1 MSWLDQLNETIEST
15 SSALKTS
22 RVSSS
27 KPNTS
32 FTSFRTPLTV
42 TEVQNTPSSTR
53 QAWNENT
60 NTISNSTTAATTKH
74 NVSQKLLL
82 QDVSAVK
89 SAVVQVAA
97 EVGRHAQST
106 IETNGSLQRLG
117 DDQQA
122 QQEVISSMRQRVIDI
137 ESQRTQQIA
146 AIAELRRSCDA
157 LRQQYAHLQ
166 ASINERAT
174 RGEVSASIQ
183 ATILPVR
190 SQVESALQHYSEGLA
205 TATATAAA
213 AVHAANDAKRRVIS
227 QRVTNTSMS
236 FHPSSSGD
244 PEFSMKGDETNTSAT
259 SNNGIGSRNSNG
271 SGGQHATLMN
281 SIDIIEARVERRM
294 LRSIEDKI
302 ELEMSRASDRGSNVF
317 NFSKEANVSATANLL
332 RMIRSLKVERD
343 SWKERFRK
351 EAQGRSTICTLD
363 NQLQIERK
371 KREQTEVYLNTQI
384 KKQTNLLTRQLKELK
399 TSEEKAVRESKEW
412 RLRYSSEALFQVNT
426 ALECQVVNCGYR
438 RLALNH
444 KQQISSLKNKTEHL
458 LKRIASLVKEA
469 EEHVLSAVL
478 SPNEQPKCMSSG
490 FVPPLSLSSLPPVE
504 AMRKRGGGKGP

>member
-1 MSWLDQLNETIEST
+1 MHSSNDRLST
-15 SSALKTS
+15 STIPSLAESRSKSQPLLTS
-22 RVSSS
+22 QRRGSY
-27 KPNTS
+27 
-32 FTSFRTPLTV
+32 FG
-42 TEVQNTPSSTR
+42 
-53 QAWNENT
+53 A
-60 NTISNSTTAATTKH
+60 IATTTPEQRREIAK
-74 NVSQKLLL
+74 QK
-82 QDVSAVK
+82 SK
-89 SAVVQVAA
+89 SLHIHKQTASNKRHQKSLPISKLKPKIAVVQF
-97 EVGRHAQST
+97 
-106 IETNGSLQRLG
+106 I
-117 DDQQA
+117 
-122 QQEVISSMRQRVIDI
+122 
-137 ESQRTQQIA
+137 
-146 AIAELRRSCDA
+146 
-157 LRQQYAHLQ
+157 
-166 ASINERAT
+166 
-174 RGEVSASIQ
+174 
-183 ATILPVR
+183 
-190 SQVESALQHYSEGLA
+190 
-205 TATATAAA
+205 
-213 AVHAANDAKRRVIS
+213 
-227 QRVTNTSMS
+227 
-236 FHPSSSGD
+236 
-244 PEFSMKGDETNTSAT
+244 AT
-259 SNNGIGSRNSNG
+259 SNKKGPY
-271 SGGQHATLMN
+271 
-281 SIDIIEARVERRM
+281 IISANLEKE
-294 LRSIEDKI
+294 IEDELFKKDAEFVLHRRELLDGPKI
-302 ELEMSRASDRGSNVF
+302 SAATPIKVKRKKRKSKSPKGPTTILNIDAERLNIKCLSRKAI
-317 NFSKEANVSATANLL
+317 SKETDKVFLSPLISYVVQDPSYTLSPARQHKLKHKNKRPSSAGIHRSTKHSNHSLKSSFSESKESKESKQANVTATANLL

>member
-1 MSWLDQLNETIEST
+1 MHSSNDRLST
-15 SSALKTS
+15 STIPSLAESRSKSQPLLTS
-22 RVSSS
+22 QRRGSY
-27 KPNTS
+27 
-32 FTSFRTPLTV
+32 FG
-42 TEVQNTPSSTR
+42 
-53 QAWNENT
+53 A
-60 NTISNSTTAATTKH
+60 IATTTPEQRREIAK
-74 NVSQKLLL
+74 QK
-82 QDVSAVK
+82 SK
-89 SAVVQVAA
+89 SLHIHKQTIKRHQKSLPISKLKPKIAVVQF
-97 EVGRHAQST
+97 
-106 IETNGSLQRLG
+106 I
-117 DDQQA
+117 
-122 QQEVISSMRQRVIDI
+122 
-137 ESQRTQQIA
+137 
-146 AIAELRRSCDA
+146 
-157 LRQQYAHLQ
+157 
-166 ASINERAT
+166 
-174 RGEVSASIQ
+174 
-183 ATILPVR
+183 
-190 SQVESALQHYSEGLA
+190 
-205 TATATAAA
+205 
-213 AVHAANDAKRRVIS
+213 
-227 QRVTNTSMS
+227 
-236 FHPSSSGD
+236 
-244 PEFSMKGDETNTSAT
+244 AT
-259 SNNGIGSRNSNG
+259 SNKKPPY
-271 SGGQHATLMN
+271 
-281 SIDIIEARVERRM
+281 IISANLEKE
-294 LRSIEDKI
+294 IEDELFKKDAEFVLHRRELLDGPKI
-302 ELEMSRASDRGSNVF
+302 SAATPIKVKRKKRKSKSPKGPTTILNIDAERLNIKCLSRKAI
-317 NFSKEANVSATANLL
+317 SKETDKVFLSPLISYVVQDPSYTLSPARQHKLKQIHRSTKHSKHSFKSSFSESKESKESKQANVTATANLL

-371 KREQTEVYLNTQI
+371 EKEKTEVYLNTQI